1 MSRKLN
7 NKEWQEF
14 ITKYYENDSSLT
26 ISDFCKEHGISKQ
39 QFHYHKKRI
48 SESKTSNT
56 TVFQGLE
63 IKSKEEPYKKE
74 ALNSEV
80 KIIIRNATISI
91 PASETGLISSIIK
104 ELAL

>member
-7 NKEWQEF
+7 NNEWQEF
-14 ITKYYENDSSLT
+14 ITKYYENDNSLT

-39 QFHYHKKRI
+39 QFYYHKKRI

-56 TVFQGLE
+56 TVFHGFE
-63 IKSKEEPYKKE
+63 VKSKEEPSKKE
-74 ALNSEV
+74 TLNSEV
-80 KIIIRNATISI
+80 KIIIRNATIAI